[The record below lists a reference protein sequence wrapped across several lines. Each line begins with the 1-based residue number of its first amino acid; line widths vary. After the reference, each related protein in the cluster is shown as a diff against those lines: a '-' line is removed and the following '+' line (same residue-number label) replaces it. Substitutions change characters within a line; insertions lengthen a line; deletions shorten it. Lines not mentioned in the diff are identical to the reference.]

1 MKKAL
6 ALILVLAMAMVF
18 PAVSLNPDNS
28 SEVPADA
35 TYKDTI
41 TINSGAINFAD
52 PFQTDNATH
61 AKLYLS
67 THSRLLEKDIADN
80 WKIVPGLAESY
91 EWTSD
96 SIIQFKLRD
105 GVKFHNGETLTSD
118 DVVFT
123 FENILSLGNNAVKL
137 NMIKNVEAVDSL
149 TVSFTLE
156 SHNVDF
162 LSLVS
167 ETFCSICN
175 RKACEADAV
184 DGPRIGTGP
193 YYVTEFEPGDHV
205 YTEKF
210 KDYFGESPKTEHLY
224 FVNIPEAS
232 TALIALQNGEIDIS
246 EIAPEDLD
254 FVKEDNNID
263 YRQDLSNGDYYLAFN
278 TSKGITADENLR
290 LAIAYAVDIEDIV
303 MFLGEGNEPASVHWG
318 TSMYGY
324 DNSIQPYE
332 RNLELAKEYLAK
344 AFPDGNAKL
353 TITCGNSLNAGIAQI
368 IQANCKEIGLD
379 IQVDT
384 VEAAALT
391 AMSKFSV
398 AEHQAMIATIGW
410 NSYGDDSRR
419 AYYPNSNVNKSVL
432 TDEEIMSLLDKASV
446 EPDDATR
453 QELYHKVQQICH
465 EKCYYLP
472 LAIGTNCYAFTKGL
486 SGVQLAPNG
495 RDNYSYAYIIES

>member
-41 TINSGAINFAD
+41 TINSGAINFVD

-96 SIIQFKLRD
+96 NIIQFKLRD

-156 SHNVDF
+156 NHNIDF

-210 KDYFGESPKTEHLY
+210 KDYFGESTKTEHLY

-263 YRQDLSNGDYYLAFN
+263 YRQELSNGDYYLAFN

-303 MFLGEGNEPASVHWG
+303 MFL
-318 TSMYGY
+318 
-324 DNSIQPYE
+324 
-332 RNLELAKEYLAK
+332 
-344 AFPDGNAKL
+344 
-353 TITCGNSLNAGIAQI
+353 
-368 IQANCKEIGLD
+368 
-379 IQVDT
+379 
-384 VEAAALT
+384 
-391 AMSKFSV
+391 
-398 AEHQAMIATIGW
+398 
-410 NSYGDDSRR
+410 
-419 AYYPNSNVNKSVL
+419 
-432 TDEEIMSLLDKASV
+432 
-446 EPDDATR
+446 
-453 QELYHKVQQICH
+453 
-465 EKCYYLP
+465 
-472 LAIGTNCYAFTKGL
+472 
-486 SGVQLAPNG
+486 
-495 RDNYSYAYIIES
+495 